1 MAGKARIA
9 RRRGI
14 EGGEGGGP
22 GLAEQDGAGAA
33 QAADHGGVESSLAA
47 CVERRAI
54 LGGQS
59 AGLEDILDAERN
71 AVEQSFGEGSL
82 RRDFHPGVDLGFAGG
97 DAAQTNF
104 QQAASGLL
112 TGVQS
117 AQEFE
122 EHYRYQP
129 SLQPARGAGTP
140 ACRVET
146 RLDTGCGC
154 DTVSNQERPQ
164 EWRRG
169 RQECPRHVICG

>member
-1 MAGKARIA
+1 
-9 RRRGI
+9 
-14 EGGEGGGP
+14 
-22 GLAEQDGAGAA
+22 
-33 QAADHGGVESSLAA
+33 
-47 CVERRAI
+47 
-54 LGGQS
+54 
-59 AGLEDILDAERN
+59 DILDAERN

-112 TGVQS
+112 TGVRG

-122 EHYRYQP
+122 EHYRSQP
-129 SLQPARGAGTP
+129 WMKAARGAGTR
-140 ACRVET
+140 AFRVET

-169 RQECPRHVICG
+169 RQECPRHVICGCVIAYSQGRLLSYGL